1 MPGRFAGGEHPI
13 SRRNMLRGGAAFGG
27 LLLGGAALDACSSS
41 AAPSAS
47 SSGSTAKS
55 GQLDK
60 VTAQFG
66 STFTLG
72 QTYAIEMLGKYKGYF
87 EKNGIDISFIEG
99 TGSANAMQVIG
110 AGKADVGFF
119 IEVLAM
125 IQANSK
131 GAAATAVAITC
142 PADALAVISRGA
154 DPIKSP
160 KDLVGKTLGIQSGTI
175 EVAAWPDYAAQNGI
189 DPNSVHIKDVA
200 GSSQIPAL
208 AAKQIDAYIADSWTA
223 AIPLSL
229 GLNPAQ
235 IPYVSLRPGYG
246 IVAGNALIKKNP
258 DLVRRIVLSVYQ
270 AYTAAIA
277 NPSEAYTAGHSLY
290 PMDFKSET
298 TVVNEVKNMT
308 GLFKTYPPPAGK
320 SLFYTPASL
329 WENYVKLAVK
339 YLKLSPAPQ
348 ASDLYT
354 NQFVPAA

>member
-1 MPGRFAGGEHPI
+1 MPGRFAGGENPV
-13 SRRNMLRGGAAFGG
+13 SRRSVLRSGAAFGG
-27 LLLGGAALDACSSS
+27 LLLGGVALDACSSS
-41 AAPSAS
+41 ATQNAKT
-47 SSGSTAKS
+47 GSTAKS
-55 GQLDK
+55 GKLDK

-72 QTYAIEMLGKYKGYF
+72 QTYSIEMLGKYKGYF

-125 IQANSK
+125 IQANAK
-131 GAAATAVAITC
+131 GAAAKAVAITC
-142 PADALAVISRGA
+142 PADALAVISRGS
-154 DPIKSP
+154 DPISSP
-160 KDLVGKTLGIQSGTI
+160 KGLVGKTLGIQSGTI
-175 EVAAWPDYAAQNGI
+175 EVAAWPDYAAKNGL

-223 AIPLSL
+223 AIPAGL

-246 IVAGNALIKKNP
+246 IVAGNALIQKNP
-258 DLVRRIVLSVYQ
+258 DLIRRIVLSVYQ
-270 AYTAAIA
+270 AYTAAIKD
-277 NPSEAYTAGHSLY
+277 PSEAYTAGHALF
-290 PMDFKSET
+290 PMDFKSKT

-320 SLFYTPASL
+320 SLFYTADSL
-329 WENYVKLAVK
+329 WEDYVKLAVK
-339 YLKLSPAPQ
+339 YLKLSPAPK